1 MSVFG
6 FLIYK
11 LINIYSWFVIF
22 YVLLN
27 ILIAFNVINNSNQ
40 FISIVMNFLFKI
52 IEPILNQMRKVVP
65 NFGNIDITP
74 LLLLI
79 LLETIQ
85 YAILKYSV

>member
-52 IEPILNQMRKVVP
+52 IEPILNQIRKVVP

-85 YAILKYSV
+85 YAILKYSI

>member
-52 IEPILNQMRKVVP
+52 IEPILNQIRKVVP

>member
-6 FLIYK
+6 FLIYE
-11 LINIYSWFVIF
+11 LIKIYSWFVII

-27 ILIAFNVINNSNQ
+27 ILISFNVINNSNQ
-40 FISIVMNFLFKI
+40 FISIVMNFFFKI
-52 IEPILNQMRKVVP
+52 IEPILNQMRKIVP

-79 LLETIQ
+79 LLETTQ
-85 YAILKYSV
+85 YAILKYSI

>member
-27 ILIAFNVINNSNQ
+27 ILISFNVINNSNQ

-52 IEPILNQMRKVVP
+52 IEPILNQLRKVVP